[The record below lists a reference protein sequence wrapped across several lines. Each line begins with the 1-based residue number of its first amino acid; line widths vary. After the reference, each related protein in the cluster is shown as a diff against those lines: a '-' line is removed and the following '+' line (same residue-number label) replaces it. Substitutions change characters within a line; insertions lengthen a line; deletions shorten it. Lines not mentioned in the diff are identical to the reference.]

1 MDSHLTIEVI
11 LGKPWN
17 MVTERFSANGG
28 GRGKVCAHPSSSG
41 IPLPAVAP
49 NNLRRQANRQSRS
62 ERSEDARD
70 IRRQGTLGAAP
81 LIKKGFKR
89 A

>member
-1 MDSHLTIEVI
+1 MSTPARTVEA
-11 LGKPWN
+11 
-17 MVTERFSANGG
+17 E
-28 GRGKVCAHPSSSG
+28 GRSVR
-41 IPLPAVAP
+41 IPLPQGFRRAS
-49 NNLRRQANRQSRS
+49 LSRQANRRSRS

-81 LIKKGFKR
+81 LIKKGFKH